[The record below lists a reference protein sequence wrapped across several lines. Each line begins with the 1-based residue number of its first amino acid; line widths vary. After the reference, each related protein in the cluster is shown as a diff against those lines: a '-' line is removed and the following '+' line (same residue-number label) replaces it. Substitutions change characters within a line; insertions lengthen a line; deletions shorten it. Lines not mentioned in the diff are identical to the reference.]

1 MASNQEGVTGA
12 TGVFG
17 NWAVLGGQDVSP
29 CRWGGWH
36 RVAMQGVARRDVMLV
51 CWAHNC
57 PWVELTQPQD
67 KRYLE
72 PAKPQHAACFYFWVP
87 QSPEMS

>member
-1 MASNQEGVTGA
+1 MPPGCLGTGQCWVGRMCHRADGEGGTG
-12 TGVFG
+12 
-17 NWAVLGGQDVSP
+17 WR
-29 CRWGGWH
+29 CR
-36 RVAMQGVARRDVMLV
+36 VARRDVMLV

-72 PAKPQHAACFYFWVP
+72 PAKPQHAAFFYFWVP